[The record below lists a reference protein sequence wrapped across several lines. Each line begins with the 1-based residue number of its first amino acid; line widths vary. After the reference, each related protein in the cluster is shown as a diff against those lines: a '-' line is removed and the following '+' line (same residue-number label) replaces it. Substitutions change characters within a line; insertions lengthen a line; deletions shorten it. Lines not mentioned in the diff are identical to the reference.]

1 MTAPG
6 MAALIDQGAART
18 REACATLGINL
29 RDPAIVRAL
38 HLLTT
43 DIHVAMRTAESE
55 VDRGVRTMLVIDYWL
70 TAIQGANEL

>member
-18 REACATLGINL
+18 REACAAFGINL
-29 RDPAIVRAL
+29 TDPAVVRAL
-38 HLLTT
+38 HLLAT
-43 DIHVAMRTAESE
+43 DIRVAMKSAESE
-55 VDRGVRTMLVIDYWL
+55 VDRGVRTLLVIDYWL